1 MIYRYKLRSFLYLIT
16 FVMILSACDP
26 LSNPAKFT
34 DSPNPNSSNEPDTL
48 IFELTDLSKDYGF
61 IVAWSIN
68 DEGQIAGGNLFW
80 DPRIGIIDM
89 GSIFARSVNN
99 HGQVAGNSGSQAVIW
114 DTDNGILPLG
124 KLDGDVSSA
133 YDIND
138 HGEVVGEIL
147 YEELIYEDEE
157 YGDEYD
163 YEFSGFFW
171 REIDGMKKIN
181 DDGWA
186 EAINDLSQV
195 VGTDYKIQK
204 RAYIWDEQLQLR
216 SLESQNN
223 YSSARPY
230 AINNHGQVAGSVL
243 VIQNYSTDL
252 SVNNSSDDHLNE
264 FEKIERLFR
273 VSQTAGF
280 YDPGH
285 LLEMINNPDYQPDH
299 LPWDQT
305 NQAVRMQSETRSQD
319 LFTNPETQKQ
329 LLAASQTTTYSS
341 EAFIWDESNG
351 MTNLGTLGGD
361 WSTAWDI
368 NEHGQ
373 VVGYS
378 SVEQGKSRAFYWDS
392 ENGMIE
398 LPTFGGNS
406 LARSINNNGEIVGY
420 SYDTEGHFY
429 PVLWTVQ

>member
-1 MIYRYKLRSFLYLIT
+1 MSTLML
-16 FVMILSACDP
+16 VLSACDP
-26 LSNPAKFT
+26 MSNP
-34 DSPNPNSSNEPDTL
+34 DISSDAPYPESSIESDTL
-48 IFELTDLSKDYGF
+48 IFGITDLSKEYGF
-61 IVAWSIN
+61 SVAWSIN
-68 DEGQIAGGNLFW
+68 DHGHIAGGNLFW
-80 DPRIGIIDM
+80 DEQYGMIDM

-99 HGQVAGNSGSQAVIW
+99 SGVVAGNSGNQAVVW
-114 DTDNGILPLG
+114 SLNDGIQSLG

-147 YEELIYEDEE
+147 YEELIYEDDEF
-157 YGDEYD
+157 GDVYD

-171 REIDGMKKIN
+171 RDLDGMKKIN

-186 EAINDLSQV
+186 EGINDPGQV

-204 RAYIWDEQLQLR
+204 RAYLWDEQLQLR

-223 YSSARPY
+223 YSSARAY
-230 AINNHGQVAGSVL
+230 AINNNGQVAGSVL

-252 SVNNSSDDHLNE
+252 SVNNSSEYHLNAYD
-264 FEKIERLFR
+264 KIERLFR
-273 VSQTAGF
+273 ISQTAGF

-285 LLEMINNPDYQPDH
+285 LLEMINNPDYKPDQ
-299 LPWDQT
+299 LPWEF
-305 NQAVRMQSETRSQD
+305 NQAVQMQAEARSQD
-319 LFTNPETQKQ
+319 HFTDPEIRQQ

-341 EAFIWDESNG
+341 EAFIWDENTG
-351 MTNLGTLGGD
+351 MTSLGTLGGD
-361 WSTAWDI
+361 WSTAWDM
-368 NEHGQ
+368 NDHGQ

-378 SVEQGKSRAFYWDS
+378 SIEQGKSRAFYWDS

-406 LARSINNNGEIVGY
+406 LARSINNMGEIVGY
-420 SYDTEGHFY
+420 SYDAEGHFY
-429 PVLWTVQ
+429 PVLWTIQK